1 MLIKSPMTRRRII
14 SVNENEK
21 KKQEIVKFVKRVK
34 NCNRYNCKRRIELEK
49 KQKMKQNKKKN
60 EIKK

>member
-49 KQKMKQNKKKN
+49 KQKMKQNKKK
-60 EIKK
+60 